1 VRKAKIQ
8 TGGEPKERLRMGLG
22 KVYLVGAGP
31 GDPDLLTIKA
41 RDLIAAAGC
50 VIYDHLVNPEI
61 LRHAAPDAELIYAG
75 KRAGDCAMRQETINA
90 LLVTKATEHDIV
102 VRLKGGDPFIF
113 GRGGEE
119 ALALVSAGVQW
130 EVVPGVSAGAAVA
143 AYAGIPI
150 THRGMGSSVAFVT
163 GHEDPAKTE
172 SSVDWGRI
180 ALGANTLVIFMGMSG
195 APAIA
200 ERLMAHGRSGETPA
214 AVIRWGTYYHQECHI
229 TTLAELAH
237 LIESR
242 GVAAPAIIVIGEVV
256 RLREK
261 LNWFG
266 SAADYAEAF
275 REKSRAEDSTLP
287 SKSLR
292 AVH

>member
-1 VRKAKIQ
+1 
-8 TGGEPKERLRMGLG
+8 MNLG

-41 RDLIAAAGC
+41 RDLIASAGC
-50 VIYDHLVNPEI
+50 VVYDHLVNPEI
-61 LRHAAPDAELIYAG
+61 LRHAAPGAELIYACKRRG
-75 KRAGDCAMRQETINA
+75 KCAMRQETINA

-119 ALALVSAGVQW
+119 ALALAPAGVPW

-150 THRGMGSSVAFVT
+150 THRGLSSSVAFTT

-172 SSVDWGRI
+172 SSVDWEGLAR
-180 ALGANTLVIFMGMSG
+180 GVDTLVIFMGVSSATQIG
-195 APAIA
+195 
-200 ERLMAHGRSGETPA
+200 ERLMPHGLSGETRA
-214 AVIRWGTYYHQECHI
+214 VVIRWGTYEHQECHV
-229 TTLAELAH
+229 TALGELAH
-237 LIESR
+237 LIEAR
-242 GVAAPAIIVIGEVV
+242 AIAAPATIVIGEVV

-261 LNWFG
+261 LNWF
-266 SAADYAEAF
+266 DPAENLAYSCRAF
-275 REKSRAEDSTLP
+275 S
-287 SKSLR
+287 
-292 AVH
+292 

>member
-1 VRKAKIQ
+1 
-8 TGGEPKERLRMGLG
+8 MNLG

-50 VIYDHLVNPEI
+50 VVYDHLVNPEI
-61 LRHAAPDAELIYAG
+61 LRHAALGAELIYAG
-75 KRAGDCAMRQETINA
+75 KQRGKCAMRQETINA
-90 LLVTKATEHDIV
+90 LLVTKATEYDVV

-119 ALALVSAGVQW
+119 ALALVSAGVPW

-150 THRGMGSSVAFVT
+150 THRGLGSSVAFVT
-163 GHEDPAKTE
+163 GHEDPVKTE
-172 SSVDWGRI
+172 SGVDWARL
-180 ALGANTLVIFMGMSG
+180 ALGVDTLVIFMGVGG
-195 APAIA
+195 AREIA
-200 ERLMAHGRSGETPA
+200 ERLAGHGRSVETPA
-214 AVIRWGTYYHQECHI
+214 AVIRWGTYEDQECHV
-229 TTLAELAH
+229 TTLAKLAN

-242 GVAAPAIIVIGEVV
+242 GLTSPAIIIIGEVV

-261 LNWFG
+261 LNWFDH
-266 SAADYAEAF
+266 AAEYADNFNVEA
-275 REKSRAEDSTLP
+275 RSIP
-287 SKSLR
+287 SISLHG
-292 AVH
+292 VH

>member
-1 VRKAKIQ
+1 MR
-8 TGGEPKERLRMGLG
+8 LG

-50 VIYDHLVNPEI
+50 VVYDHLVNPEI

-75 KRAGDCAMRQETINA
+75 KRAGKCAMRQETINA
-90 LLVTKATEHDIV
+90 LLVTKATEHAV
-102 VRLKGGDPFIF
+102 VARLKGGDPFIF

-119 ALALVSAGVQW
+119 ALALVSAGVPW

-150 THRGMGSSVAFVT
+150 THRGLGSSVAFVT

-172 SSVDWGRI
+172 SSVDWGRL
-180 ALGANTLVIFMGMSG
+180 ALGVDTLVIFMGVGG
-195 APAIA
+195 APEIA
-200 ERLMAHGRSGETPA
+200 ERLMAQGRGGETPA
-214 AVIRWGTYYHQECHI
+214 AVIRWGTYGHQECHV
-229 TTLAELAH
+229 TSLAELAR

-242 GVAAPAIIVIGEVV
+242 GVTAPAIIVIGEVV

-266 SAADYAEAF
+266 SAKNQVPA
-275 REKSRAEDSTLP
+275 RLP
-287 SKSLR
+287 FPAKSLPGVR
-292 AVH
+292 

>member
-1 VRKAKIQ
+1 
-8 TGGEPKERLRMGLG
+8 MNLG

-50 VIYDHLVNPEI
+50 VVYDHLVNPEI
-61 LRHAAPDAELIYAG
+61 LRHAAPEAELIYAG
-75 KRAGDCAMRQETINA
+75 KRRGKCAMRQETINA

-119 ALALVSAGVQW
+119 ALALVSAGVPW

-143 AYAGIPI
+143 AYVGIPI
-150 THRGMGSSVAFVT
+150 THRGLGSSVAFVT

-172 SSVDWGRI
+172 SSVDWERL
-180 ALGANTLVIFMGMSG
+180 ALGVDTLVIFMGLGG
-195 APAIA
+195 AREIA
-200 ERLMAHGRSGETPA
+200 ERLLAHGRGVETPA
-214 AVIRWGTYYHQECHI
+214 AVICWGTYEHQECHV

-242 GVAAPAIIVIGEVV
+242 GVTSPAIIVIGEVV

-261 LNWFG
+261 LNCFG
-266 SAADYAEAF
+266 SAADFVEEF
-275 REKSRAEDSTLP
+275 NPQNRSLP
-287 SKSLR
+287 SISLHG
-292 AVH
+292 VH